1 MMVIAQGRNGGDG
14 GSANDKSY
22 VNSIDAEAE
31 SVSIGR
37 FKKYEAS
44 RSGGSF
50 LCLMEEV
57 VKVGQTMGGV
67 WLNNGIDLIIIAV
80 YAPNDPRDKAM
91 LWEYLAHV
99 VNQWH
104 GEVMIM
110 GDFNEVRLITDRF
123 GSKFNRQGAD
133 VFNSFIANA
142 GLEEVPLGG
151 SAFTWCHKSATKM
164 SKLDRFFV
172 SNNLLNVCPHL
183 SAITLDRYL
192 SDHRPILLRESDHD
206 YGAVPFRFFHHW
218 LELDGFNKFVS
229 DTWSNAPVNVSNG
242 MRNLAGKLKFLKT
255 NMRVWIKVNR
265 CERKVT
271 SDKLKEELRMV
282 DDVID
287 KGLGS
292 DEVVNKRVEVL
303 NSLRNIN
310 QLHDMDLAQK
320 AKIKWSIEGDENS
333 RYFHGMLNKK
343 RNQSNIRGI
352 MADGVW
358 EVQPNAVKREFLKH
372 FQDRFAKPMECR
384 AIIDMCYP
392 NTITGEQR
400 ADLEREVTIEEI
412 KTAVWNCGID
422 KSPGPDGFTFDFY
435 RHFWP
440 IIDTDVH
447 AAVIHFFKHGDIPGG
462 CNSSFIALI
471 PKIPD
476 ANMVKDFRPISL
488 IGSIYKIIAKIL
500 TNRLVTVLGN
510 IVSEVQS
517 AFIAGRQILD
527 GPFILNEVLHWCSKK
542 KKKYLIFK
550 VDFEKAYDSVIWDF
564 LEDVLKKFGFGNKW
578 CNWIL
583 CCLNSSKGSILVNG
597 SPTEEFQFYKGLKQG
612 DPLSPFL
619 FILVME
625 SLHLSFQR
633 VVDTGMFKGL
643 TLNDSLCLSHMFYAD
658 DAIFVGQWS
667 DGNITTLLHVLD
679 CFYHASGLKI
689 NLRKSKIM
697 GVNVDYSYV
706 NQAAVKLGCQILDTP
721 FMYLGTKV
729 GGNMSRVQAWQE
741 VVEKVKA
748 RLSKWKMNTLSIGG
762 RLTLLK
768 SVLGSI
774 PIFHMSIFK
783 VPSKILQLLESIRGR
798 FFNGY
803 EIGSNKASWVKWNNV
818 MKDKKRGG
826 LGVSSLYALNRGLM
840 LKWFWKFFVHK
851 DALWTKVIKAIHG
864 VNGNVSSGGN
874 YGGRSCWSSIVNEVQ
889 VLQKKGVY
897 FFDFMKFKLGN
908 GGTVKFWLD
917 RWHEDGI
924 LKDIFPRVFALEESK
939 EVTVRSKLR
948 DINLAESFRRRP
960 RGGAEQTQFI
970 MLEDLVRS
978 ISLVPMNDRWV
989 WNLESTGD
997 FSVSSIRRKIDEM
1010 YLPNSSESTRWVKCV
1025 PIKVNILAWKIRCD
1039 GLPTRINLSRRGID
1053 IHAISCPICDC
1064 GVESSEHLFF
1074 SCKTIQ
1080 EIGKKV
1086 VRWWNINYVEV
1097 NSYEEWKTWLTS
1109 CRMASK
1115 LKQIFEGCVELP

>member
-1 MMVIAQGRNGGDG
+1 TKEAFRDNVGVSSWFSVIRQASLDFNPDGRIMWVEVEGVPLKFAMGEKSVNGNADEGRHGGDG

-57 VKVGQTMGGV
+57 VKVGQTMGYNMEGV
-67 WLNNGIDLIIIAV
+67 
-80 YAPNDPRDKAM
+80 DPRDKAM
-91 LWEYLAHV
+91 QWEYFGHV
-99 VNQWH
+99 FNNQWH
-104 GEVMIM
+104 GERMRLE
-110 GDFNEVRLITDRF
+110 GGLLLEV
-123 GSKFNRQGAD
+123 S
-133 VFNSFIANA
+133 
-142 GLEEVPLGG
+142 
-151 SAFTWCHKSATKM
+151 
-164 SKLDRFFV
+164 
-172 SNNLLNVCPHL
+172 
-183 SAITLDRYL
+183 
-192 SDHRPILLRESDHD
+192 
-206 YGAVPFRFFHHW
+206 
-218 LELDGFNKFVS
+218 
-229 DTWSNAPVNVSNG
+229 
-242 MRNLAGKLKFLKT
+242 
-255 NMRVWIKVNR
+255 
-265 CERKVT
+265 
-271 SDKLKEELRMV
+271 
-282 DDVID
+282 
-287 KGLGS
+287 LGS

-352 MADGVW
+352 MADGW
-358 EVQPNAVKREFLKH
+358 
-372 FQDRFAKPMECR
+372 
-384 AIIDMCYP
+384 
-392 NTITGEQR
+392 EQR

-510 IVSEVQS
+510 IVSEVHS

-542 KKKYLIFK
+542 KKKSLIFK
-550 VDFEKAYDSVIWDF
+550 VDFEKAYDSVRWDF

-721 FMYLGTKV
+721 FMYLG
-729 GGNMSRVQAWQE
+729 
-741 VVEKVKA
+741 
-748 RLSKWKMNTLSIGG
+748 
-762 RLTLLK
+762 
-768 SVLGSI
+768 SI
-774 PIFHMSIFK
+774 PIFYMSIFK

-826 LGVSSLYALNRGLM
+826 LGVSSLYALNRGLI
-840 LKWFWKFFVHK
+840 
-851 DALWTKVIKAIHG
+851 A
-864 VNGNVSSGGN
+864 
-874 YGGRSCWSSIVNEVQ
+874 
-889 VLQKKGVY
+889 
-897 FFDFMKFKLGN
+897 
-908 GGTVKFWLD
+908 
-917 RWHEDGI
+917 
-924 LKDIFPRVFALEESK
+924 
-939 EVTVRSKLR
+939 
-948 DINLAESFRRRP
+948 
-960 RGGAEQTQFI
+960 
-970 MLEDLVRS
+970 
-978 ISLVPMNDRWV
+978 
-989 WNLESTGD
+989 
-997 FSVSSIRRKIDEM
+997 
-1010 YLPNSSESTRWVKCV
+1010 
-1025 PIKVNILAWKIRCD
+1025 
-1039 GLPTRINLSRRGID
+1039 
-1053 IHAISCPICDC
+1053 
-1064 GVESSEHLFF
+1064 
-1074 SCKTIQ
+1074 
-1080 EIGKKV
+1080 
-1086 VRWWNINYVEV
+1086 
-1097 NSYEEWKTWLTS
+1097 
-1109 CRMASK
+1109 
-1115 LKQIFEGCVELP
+1115 